1 MFSQPQIEAIRKG
14 IEESKSL
21 IQKMED
27 ALDLSVKYPESVT
40 LQSGIGSYGYF
51 LTNAAMD
58 ITQASKI
65 EVA

>member
-1 MFSQPQIEAIRKG
+1 MLSQKQIETIKKG
-14 IEESKSL
+14 IEESKEL

-27 ALDLSVKYPESVT
+27 TLALSVKYPESVT
-40 LQSGIGSYGYF
+40 LQQGLGSYGYF

-58 ITQASKI
+58 ITQAVKV